1 MNVFDQA
8 RIIIYRIHDK
18 GLEILLVPSEKGRND
33 WLLPYSEFSKK
44 YPNWTQDEKSIELD
58 PIIDEH
64 GNQIPAFAIEADWHE
79 IPSVKGLIK
88 KDIQFVRHKLENKI
102 EKVLPEVEKGAYTTL
117 KETFKKVLPQ
127 EYAYLK
133 ELKEIIFDRNMVRNI

>member
-18 GLEILLVPSEKGRND
+18 GLEILLVPSEEGRND

-44 YPNWTQDEKSIELD
+44 YPNWTKDEKSIELD

-102 EKVLPEVEKGAYTTL
+102 EKILPEVEKGAYTTL

-133 ELKEIIFDRNMVRNI
+133 ELKDIIFDRNMVRNI